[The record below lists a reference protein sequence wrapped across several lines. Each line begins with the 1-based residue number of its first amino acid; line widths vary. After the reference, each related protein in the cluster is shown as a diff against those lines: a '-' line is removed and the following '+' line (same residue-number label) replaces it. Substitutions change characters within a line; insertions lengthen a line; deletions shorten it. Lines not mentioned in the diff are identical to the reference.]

1 MCTCAHVFGERTV
14 FCKDPVSHLKATSPI
29 YKHTTSEY
37 CLFTLKKK
45 KKKKMQIVKKK
56 VLSVVLALIFY
67 F

>member
-45 KKKKMQIVKKK
+45 KKKMQIVKKK